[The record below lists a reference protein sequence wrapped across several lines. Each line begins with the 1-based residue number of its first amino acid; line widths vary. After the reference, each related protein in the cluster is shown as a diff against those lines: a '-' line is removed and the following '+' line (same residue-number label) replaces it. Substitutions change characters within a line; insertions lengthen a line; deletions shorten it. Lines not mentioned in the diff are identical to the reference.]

1 MHNACMQYAV
11 CTMHAL
17 KLHCATLCRVSGQK
31 TGETLDALEMLDS
44 NGCIRLHPPLLVEPL
59 LWWLVRLSLRNTW
72 SGSPGFSSTHIAPHR
87 TTSHHRTTLLVLYS
101 FKTNTPIV
109 SPMWLWDDTTKCP
122 PPPLDISHFVW
133 VSISKSDNHVCS
145 VRHHVL
151 VSCGRQRENVYTEYH
166 MYDQTA
172 RVFLMCF

>member
-1 MHNACMQYAV
+1 MHNACMYHAL

-17 KLHCATLCRVSGQK
+17 KLHCATLCRVSGPK

-109 SPMWLWDDTTKCP
+109 SPMWLWDDTTKSP
-122 PPPLDISHFVW
+122 PPP
-133 VSISKSDNHVCS
+133 SISRTLFGSRFRNQITMFAPCAITCS
-145 VRHHVL
+145 SL
-151 VSCGRQRENVYTEYH
+151 VVAKGR
-166 MYDQTA
+166 M
-172 RVFLMCF
+172 